1 MTKQTIQIGTKKK
14 QQELDDKI
22 KALNLANLEAET
34 EKNAKTNNVQYID
47 LAKFP
52 VSLDAI
58 KQIDEEDSKNINI
71 ISFYYNGEELRLGS
85 TDPKDSKVIEFK
97 EKLEKKLHLKS
108 QLYMISSHSFEKVF
122 ELYKKIPKIIKIEG
136 VSITQEDL
144 DKYEA
149 KLGKLQDLDKLVK
162 EVEMTEGINIILAGA
177 LKFGAS
183 DIHFEAEKE
192 DTKIRLRIDGELHE
206 SVVLPKEAFQRLSN
220 RIKLLAHLKLNAAVP
235 QDGRITINLKDSAV
249 DLRVSTMPSTWGES
263 IVFRILKS
271 SSISLKF
278 EEMGI
283 IGKAFND
290 LEDEVKKPNGMIITT
305 GPTGSGKTTTLY
317 AILSKLNEPDT
328 KIITLEDPVEYKLA
342 GIVQSQVSSERVS
355 EGGGGKNV
363 YTFSK
368 GLKAILRQDP
378 DIVMVGEIRDL
389 ETAETAIDAALTG
402 HMMLSTLHTN
412 SAAGA
417 IPRFLSMGVKPFLL
431 APSLNAVIGQRL
443 ARRLCKEC
451 KVEDT
456 KIDNKTM
463 TTVMNALKDI
473 SPNSGQKIEDLT
485 NLKFYKA
492 KGCDK
497 CSGIGYK
504 GRVGIYEIMTMSPEI
519 EKLILG
525 GKVSEY
531 DMQKVAEEQGMVN
544 MLQDGLIKALKGMTS
559 IEEIFDKIKN

>member
-1 MTKQTIQIGTKKK
+1 MNKQSVQIGTKKTK
-14 QQELDDKI
+14 EDLESKI
-22 KALNLANLEAET
+22 KSLNLARIEEET
-34 EKNAKTNNVQYID
+34 EKKAKNTGITYID

-58 KQIDEEDSKNINI
+58 KLIEEDKAKSLKI
-71 ISFYYNGEELRLGS
+71 ICFYYTGEELRLGS
-85 TDPKDSKVIEFK
+85 TNPTNPQVTKFKDELA
-97 EKLEKKLHLKS
+97 EKTHAKAL
-108 QLYMISSHSFEKVF
+108 LYTISEHGFARVF
-122 ELYKKIPKIIKIEG
+122 ELYKKIPTILKIEG
-136 VSITQEDL
+136 VSITEEDL
-144 DKYEA
+144 KKYEEQL
-149 KLGKLQDLDKLVK
+149 KDLKALNKLVN
-162 EVEMTEGINIILAGA
+162 EADMTEGINIILAGS

-183 DIHFEAEKE
+183 DIHFETEK
-192 DTKIRLRIDGELHE
+192 DATKIRLRIDGELHE
-206 SVVLPKEAFQRLSN
+206 AISLPKEDFTKIAN
-220 RIKLLAHLKLNAAVP
+220 RIKLLAHLKLNASVP
-235 QDGRITINLKDSAV
+235 QDGRITINLKDNDV

-290 LEDEVKKPNGMIITT
+290 LENEIKKPNGMIITT

-317 AILSKLNEPDT
+317 AILSKLNEPNT

-412 SAAGA
+412 SAAGS

-443 ARRLCKEC
+443 ARRLCDC
-451 KVEDT
+451 KVED
-456 KIDNKTM
+456 KELDNKTL
-463 TTVMNALKDI
+463 TIVMNALETI
-473 SPNSGQKIEDLT
+473 SPESGQKIEDLS

-492 KGCDK
+492 KGCTK
-497 CSGIGYK
+497 CNDIGFK
-504 GRVGIYEIMTMSPEI
+504 GRVGVYEIMTMSPEI

-531 DMQKVAEEQGMVN
+531 EMQKAAENQGMVN

-559 IEEIFDKIKN
+559 VEEILAKIKN

>member
-1 MTKQTIQIGTKKK
+1 MRI
-14 QQELDDKI
+14 
-22 KALNLANLEAET
+22 
-34 EKNAKTNNVQYID
+34 
-47 LAKFP
+47 
-52 VSLDAI
+52 
-58 KQIDEEDSKNINI
+58 
-71 ISFYYNGEELRLGS
+71 GS
-85 TDPKDSKVIEFK
+85 TDPTNPEVIKLKDELV
-97 EKLEKKLHLKS
+97 EKTHTENKM
-108 QLYMISSHSFEKVF
+108 YIISNASFEKVF
-122 ELYKKIPKIIKIEG
+122 DLYKKIPKIIKIEG
-136 VSITQEDL
+136 VNITEEDL
-144 DKYEA
+144 KKYES
-149 KLGKLQDLDKLVK
+149 KLNKIKDLNKLVN
-162 EVEMTEGINIILAGA
+162 ETEMTEGINIVMAGS

-183 DIHFEAEKE
+183 DIHFETEK
-192 DTKIRLRIDGELHE
+192 DATKIRLRIDGELHE
-206 SVVLPKEAFQRLSN
+206 AVSLPIESFKRLAN
-220 RIKLLAHLKLNAAVP
+220 RIKLLAHLKLNSAVP
-235 QDGRITINLKDSAV
+235 QDGRITINLKDSTV

-283 IGKAFND
+283 IGKAFED
-290 LEDEVKKPNGMIITT
+290 LQEEIKKPNGMIITT

-317 AILSKLNEPDT
+317 AILSKLNEPNT

-389 ETAETAIDAALTG
+389 ETAETAVDAALTG

-412 SAAGA
+412 SAAGS

-451 KVEDT
+451 KVEDNDLDEKT
-456 KIDNKTM
+456 LKI
-463 TTVMNALKDI
+463 VMDSLESI
-473 SPNSGQKIEDLT
+473 SPKSGQKIEDLK
-485 NLKFYKA
+485 NVKFYKA

-497 CSGIGYK
+497 CGDIGYK
-504 GRVGIYEIMTMSPEI
+504 GRVGVYEIMTMSPAI

-531 DMQKVAEEQGMVN
+531 EMQTVAEEEGMVN
-544 MLQDGLIKALKGMTS
+544 MLQDGLIKALKGDTS
-559 IEEIFDKIKN
+559 VAEILNKIKN

>member
-1 MTKQTIQIGTKKK
+1 MNNQSIQIGTKKT
-14 QQELDDKI
+14 QQELDSKI
-22 KALNLANLEAET
+22 ETLNLVKLEEET
-34 EKNAKTNNVQYID
+34 EKKAQATSIPYIN

-58 KQIDEEDSKNINI
+58 KLIDEDQAQSLKIV
-71 ISFYYNGEELRLGS
+71 SFYYTGEELRLGS
-85 TDPKDSKVIEFK
+85 TNPTNPQITKFKDELAERKHSKT
-97 EKLEKKLHLKS
+97 
-108 QLYMISSHSFEKVF
+108 QLYTISEASFNKVF
-122 ELYKKIPKIIKIEG
+122 ELYKKIPKIVKIEG
-136 VSITQEDL
+136 VSITEEDL
-144 DKYEA
+144 KKYEEQL
-149 KLGKLQDLDKLVK
+149 KDLKSLDKLVN
-162 EVEMTEGINIILAGA
+162 EAAMTEGINIILAGA

-183 DIHFEAEKE
+183 DIHFETEK
-192 DTKIRLRIDGELHE
+192 DATKIRLRIDGELHE
-206 SVVLPKEAFQRLSN
+206 AISLPKEDFAKIAN
-220 RIKLLAHLKLNAAVP
+220 RIKLLAHLKLNSAVP
-235 QDGRITINLKDSAV
+235 QDGRITINLKDNTI

-290 LEDEVKKPNGMIITT
+290 LQNEIKKPNGMIITT

-317 AILSKLNEPDT
+317 AILSKLNEPST

-355 EGGGGKNV
+355 EGGGGKNI

-412 SAAGA
+412 SAAGS

-443 ARRLCKEC
+443 ARRLCEHC
-451 KVEDT
+451 KVED
-456 KIDNKTM
+456 KELDNKTL
-463 TTVMNALKDI
+463 TTVMNALESI
-473 SPNSGQKIEDLT
+473 SAESGQKIEDLS
-485 NLKFYKA
+485 NLKFFKA

-497 CSGIGYK
+497 CNNIGYK

-531 DMQKVAEEQGMVN
+531 EMQRAAENQGMVN

-559 IEEIFDKIKN
+559 VEEVLAKIKN

>member
-1 MTKQTIQIGTKKK
+1 MVNKSIQIGTKKT
-14 QQELDDKI
+14 QEDFDAKI
-22 KALNLANLEAET
+22 KALNLAKIEEETKKKADDSNLT
-34 EKNAKTNNVQYID
+34 YID
-47 LAKFP
+47 LIKFP

-58 KQIDEEDSKNINI
+58 KLIDEEKSK
-71 ISFYYNGEELRLGS
+71 SLKTVCFYYNGSEMRIGS
-85 TDPKDSKVIEFK
+85 TDPTNPEVIKLKDELV
-97 EKLEKKLHLKS
+97 EKTHTENKM
-108 QLYMISSHSFEKVF
+108 YIISNASFEKVF
-122 ELYKKIPKIIKIEG
+122 DLYKKIPKIIKIEG
-136 VSITQEDL
+136 VNITEEDL
-144 DKYEA
+144 KKYES
-149 KLGKLQDLDKLVK
+149 KLNKIKDLNKLVN
-162 EVEMTEGINIILAGA
+162 ETEMTEGINIVMAGS

-183 DIHFEAEKE
+183 DIHFETEK
-192 DTKIRLRIDGELHE
+192 DATKIRLRIDGELHE
-206 SVVLPKEAFQRLSN
+206 AVSLPIESFKRLAN
-220 RIKLLAHLKLNAAVP
+220 RIKLLAHLKLNSAVP
-235 QDGRITINLKDSAV
+235 QDGRITINLKDSTV

-283 IGKAFND
+283 IGKAFED
-290 LEDEVKKPNGMIITT
+290 LQEEIKKPNGMIITT

-317 AILSKLNEPDT
+317 AILSKLNEPNT

-389 ETAETAIDAALTG
+389 ETAETAVDAALTG

-412 SAAGA
+412 SAAGS

-451 KVEDT
+451 KVEDNDLDEKT
-456 KIDNKTM
+456 LKI
-463 TTVMNALKDI
+463 VMDSLESI
-473 SPNSGQKIEDLT
+473 SPKSGQKIEDLK
-485 NLKFYKA
+485 NVKFYKA

-497 CSGIGYK
+497 CGDIGYK
-504 GRVGIYEIMTMSPEI
+504 GRVGVYEIMTMSPAI

-531 DMQKVAEEQGMVN
+531 EMQTVAEEEGMVN
-544 MLQDGLIKALKGMTS
+544 MLQDGLIKALKGDTS
-559 IEEIFDKIKN
+559 VAEILNKIKN

>member
-1 MTKQTIQIGTKKK
+1 MNKQSVQIGTKKTK
-14 QQELDDKI
+14 EDLESKI
-22 KALNLANLEAET
+22 KSLNLARIEEET
-34 EKNAKTNNVQYID
+34 EKKAKNTGITYID

-58 KQIDEEDSKNINI
+58 KLVEEDKAKSLKI
-71 ISFYYNGEELRLGS
+71 ICFYYTGEELRLGS
-85 TDPKDSKVIEFK
+85 TNPTNPQVTKFKDELA
-97 EKLEKKLHLKS
+97 EKTHAKAL
-108 QLYMISSHSFEKVF
+108 LYTISEHGFARVF
-122 ELYKKIPKIIKIEG
+122 ELYKKIPTIIKIEG
-136 VSITQEDL
+136 VSITEEDL
-144 DKYEA
+144 KKYEEQL
-149 KLGKLQDLDKLVK
+149 KDLKALNKLVN
-162 EVEMTEGINIILAGA
+162 EADMTEGINIILAGS

-183 DIHFEAEKE
+183 DIHFETEK
-192 DTKIRLRIDGELHE
+192 DATKIRLRIDGELHE
-206 SVVLPKEAFQRLSN
+206 AISLPKEDFTKIAN
-220 RIKLLAHLKLNAAVP
+220 RIKLLAHLKLNASVP
-235 QDGRITINLKDSAV
+235 QDGRITINLKDNDV

-290 LEDEVKKPNGMIITT
+290 LENEIKKPNGMIITT

-317 AILSKLNEPDT
+317 AILSKLNEPNT

-412 SAAGA
+412 SAAGS

-443 ARRLCKEC
+443 ARRLCEHC
-451 KVEDT
+451 KVED
-456 KIDNKTM
+456 KKLDNKTL
-463 TTVMNALKDI
+463 TIVMNALETI
-473 SPNSGQKIEDLT
+473 SPESGQKIEDLS

-492 KGCDK
+492 KGCTK
-497 CSGIGYK
+497 CNDIGFK
-504 GRVGIYEIMTMSPEI
+504 GRVGVYEIMTMSPEI

-531 DMQKVAEEQGMVN
+531 EMQKAAENQGMVN

-559 IEEIFDKIKN
+559 VQEILAKIKN

>member
-1 MTKQTIQIGTKKK
+1 M
-14 QQELDDKI
+14 KI
-22 KALNLANLEAET
+22 LELNLAKLEEET
-34 EKNAKTNNVQYID
+34 EKQAKTSNIQYID
-47 LAKFP
+47 LATFP
-52 VSLDAI
+52 VSLDAVKIVDKEDAEEI
-58 KQIDEEDSKNINI
+58 KI
-71 ISFYYNGEELRLGS
+71 IAFYYNGEELKLGS
-85 TDPKDSKVIEFK
+85 TNPTDIKVTEYK
-97 EKLEKKLHLKS
+97 EKLEKKLHIKS
-108 QLYMISSHSFEKVF
+108 QLFMISTHSYKKVF
-122 ELYKKIPKIIKIEG
+122 ELYKKIPKVIKIEG
-136 VSITQEDL
+136 VNITQEDL
-144 DKYEA
+144 DKYDA
-149 KLGKLQDLDKLVK
+149 KLNTLKDLDKLVK
-162 EVEMTEGINIILAGA
+162 KVEMTEGINIILAA
-177 LKFGAS
+177 SLKFGVS
-183 DIHFEAEKE
+183 DIHFEAEKK

-206 SVVLPKEAFQRLSN
+206 AVQLPKEAFQRLAN

-235 QDGRITINLKDSAV
+235 QDGRITINLDDGAV

-283 IGKAFND
+283 IGKAYND
-290 LEDEVKKPNGMIITT
+290 LQDEVKKPNGMIITT

-328 KIITLEDPVEYKLA
+328 KIITLEDPVEYKLK

-443 ARRLCKEC
+443 ARRLCEEC
-451 KVEDT
+451 KIEDT
-456 KIDNKTM
+456 EIDNKTM
-463 TTVMNALKDI
+463 TTVMNALETI

-485 NLKFYKA
+485 NLKFFKS

-497 CSGIGYK
+497 CNGIGYK

-544 MLQDGLIKALKGMTS
+544 MLQDGLIKALKGWTS